1 MPYPS
6 TVSACLAVLFVV
18 ACTDP
23 GEDIADAA
31 PTSDVTGLDASLVD
45 SGADPDSGASD
56 QDSGPDL
63 DSGALDAGADAALID
78 SGRDSGSACDDV
90 ASTYVTVDDPPAP
103 PVSGT
108 LFVSSTIMSEADPT
122 SLVGIEYAGQ
132 DDRVMFDRR
141 TASFETYNAHL
152 FNARYG
158 AATTVEIQ
166 VNPEFDMDAAR
177 GFAMLYGEAIG
188 RLPAFYFEDL
198 ETVWIHD
205 GEELA
210 GGGNNNI
217 LIHTI
222 QGERYI
228 ADGIIE
234 ELLLHE
240 GAHTSLDSRH
250 ADDPAWL
257 AAQRADG
264 TFLSTYARDNPGR
277 EDVAETI
284 GPWLAVR
291 FFRDRIDPDLATLIE
306 TTIPN
311 RLRYWDCAQL
321 SPDTLP

>member
-1 MPYPS
+1 MDRLLTLSICIVLLSLQGCTEPS
-6 TVSACLAVLFVV
+6 DESVDAATSDVPGIDASA
-18 ACTDP
+18 TDSGSAADSSTGADSGIDSGP
-23 GEDIADAA
+23 IDAA
-31 PTSDVTGLDASLVD
+31 PG
-45 SGADPDSGASD
+45 
-56 QDSGPDL
+56 
-63 DSGALDAGADAALID
+63 D

-90 ASTYVTVDDPPAP
+90 AATYVTVDDPADP

-108 LFVSSTIMSEADPT
+108 LFVSSTIMSDADPT
-122 SLVGIEYAGQ
+122 SFMGIEYTGQ
-132 DDRVMFDRR
+132 GERVMFDRR
-141 TASFETYNAHL
+141 TASFETFNAHL

-166 VNPEFDMDAAR
+166 VNPEFDADAAR

-188 RLPAFYFEDL
+188 RLPGFYFEDL

-217 LIHTI
+217 LIHTV

-228 ADGIIE
+228 ADGILE

-250 ADDPAWL
+250 ANDPAWL
-257 AAQRADG
+257 EAQRADG

-277 EDVAETI
+277 EDIAESI

-291 FFRDRIDPDLATLIE
+291 FFRERIDADLATLIE

-311 RLRYWDCAQL
+311 RLRYLDCAGL
-321 SPDTLP
+321 SPDILP